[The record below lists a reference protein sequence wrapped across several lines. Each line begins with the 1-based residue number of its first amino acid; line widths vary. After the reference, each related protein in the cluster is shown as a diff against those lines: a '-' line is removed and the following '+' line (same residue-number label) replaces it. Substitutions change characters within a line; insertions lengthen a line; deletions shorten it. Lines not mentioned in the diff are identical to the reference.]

1 MNKLPHV
8 ENFAFTFLDISNT
21 GISGGSILNGLE
33 IDVTV
38 FENAGKWIFA
48 ISDDGGG
55 EGFNFLD

>member
-48 ISDDGGG
+48 ISMMV
-55 EGFNFLD
+55 EGRI